1 MARYFAACVC
11 ATLLTSGMAGAV
23 DIPRPEHP
31 RPDMVR
37 AQWMN
42 LNGEWEFA
50 ETDDNDA
57 SLLAPDAEYPDKII
71 VPFCRESELSG
82 LARKGFVRN
91 VWYRRSVDVP
101 GGWSGKRVML
111 HVGAC
116 DWKTTAWVNGKAA
129 GTHTGGSAAFAFD
142 ITPLLKSGEN
152 TVVIHAFDDVRSGV
166 QAGGK
171 QSPKNESFGCMYT
184 RTTGIWQTVWLE
196 AVGTS
201 YIENFRV
208 TPDPDRARARLWV
221 HVEGFSSGMMLRA
234 VAKIDGRDVGKAET
248 AVAGGNAVLELPL
261 SEMRLWHPGSPQLY
275 DLRLTLSAADGAAVD
290 GLDSYFGMRTVT
302 IEGRALLINKQP
314 VFQRT
319 VLDQGFYPDGVWT
332 APNDEALKHDI
343 ELSMEAGFNGARL
356 HQKVFEPRFLYWA
369 DKLGYLVWGEFPNW
383 GLDYKNPAC
392 ELPVVNEWR
401 EILERDYSHPA
412 IIGWCPFNETPPEAE
427 RLQNVIVDLT
437 HAIDPTRPVIE
448 SSGYH
453 HGHPDPDVLDAHDY
467 DQNPASLK
475 ARWDSQCGDTLLP
488 ERYTGGASK
497 PVPFFVSEYGGIGW
511 TEDAK
516 GWGYGNSPKTL
527 DEYYERYKG
536 LTDALLDNRYMF
548 GFCYTQLTNV
558 EQEQN
563 GIYTFDRKPKFDTA
577 RIRAANAR
585 AAAYEL
591 TPPLGGGFAEI
602 NWRVLVGANPDG
614 EAAKPWKHVKENP
627 GEGWQQPDFDDGHW
641 KEGKGG
647 FGRKEGWERRTRT
660 VWRDSDIWLRQSF
673 TCETAA
679 FDRAELIIHH
689 DNGAEVFLNGEELWA
704 AGDWNDTYQAF
715 DVTEKAR
722 QLLKEGD
729 NVIAVHC
736 HQESGGQYID
746 MSLLTAENA
755 TPEPR
760 KEMTVK
766 KKAFGKLPDGRTAT
780 LYTLINTQGMKMSV
794 TDYGC
799 IVTELWVPGKD
810 GQLADI
816 TLGYDSLPAYIE
828 KTPYFGALVGRVGNR
843 IARGKFNLDGKEYT
857 LAVNNDLNHL
867 HGGLKGFDKVL
878 WDAEAV
884 RRGDAVGV
892 RFSRR
897 SPDGEEGYPG
907 NLNAEVTYWL
917 TNNNEF
923 ELDYK
928 ATTDKATPINLTN
941 HAYFNLRGHDAG
953 DILGHEIM
961 INASRFTPVDET
973 LIPTGEL
980 RPVAGTPMDFT
991 KPETIGAR
999 VNDADD
1005 EQIKFGLGY
1014 DHNWVLD
1021 KAKPGELTLA
1031 AKVHEAESGR
1041 VMEVWTTQPGMQFYC
1056 GNFLDG
1062 TNVGK
1067 SGAVYNYRNGFCLE
1081 TQHFPDSANKQGKEG
1096 WPTGIL
1102 RPGET
1107 YAQKTIYRFSTD

>member
-1 MARYFAACVC
+1 MVRYLAAVVCV
-11 ATLLTSGMAGAV
+11 LLLASGMAGAA

-31 RPDMVR
+31 RPDMQR

-50 ETDDNDA
+50 ETDDDA
-57 SLLAPDAEYPDKII
+57 ASYLGGGVVFPDKIT

-91 VWYRRSVDVP
+91 VWYGRSVEVP
-101 GGWSGKRVML
+101 AGWSGKRVLL

-116 DWKTTAWVNGKAA
+116 DWKTTVWVNDKAA

-142 ITPLLKSGEN
+142 ITPLLKPGKN
-152 TVVIHAFDDVRSGV
+152 AIVLHAFDDVRSGV

-171 QSPKNESFGCMYT
+171 QSPKLESFGCMYT
-184 RTTGIWQTVWLE
+184 RTTGIWQTVWME

-201 YIENFRV
+201 YVDKFRV

-221 HVEGFSSGMMLRA
+221 HVEGPSSGMLLRA
-234 VAKIDGRDVGKAET
+234 VAKIDGRDVGKTET
-248 AVAGGNAVLELPL
+248 AVAGGSAAIDLPL

-275 DLRLTLSAADGAAVD
+275 DLRLTLAAKDGAVVD
-290 GLDSYFGMRTVT
+290 ALDSYFGMRTVN

-332 APNDEALKHDI
+332 APSDEALKHDI

-401 EILERDYSHPA
+401 EIVERDYSHPA

-427 RLQNVIVDLT
+427 RLQNVIVDMT
-437 HAIDPTRPVIE
+437 HAMDPTRPVIE

-467 DQNPASLK
+467 DQNPVSFK
-475 ARWDSQCGDTLLP
+475 ARWDAQCGDAVLP
-488 ERYTGGASK
+488 ARYTGGASK

-511 TEDAK
+511 TEDSK

-563 GIYTFDRKPKFDTA
+563 GVYTFDRKPKFDTA
-577 RIRAANAR
+577 RIRETNAR
-585 AAAYEL
+585 AAAYEQ
-591 TPPLGGGFAEI
+591 TPPLGEAAAEV
-602 NWRVLVGANPDG
+602 NWKVLVGANVDG
-614 EAAKPWKHVKENP
+614 ESAKPWKHTEETP
-627 GEGWQQPDFDDGHW
+627 GEGWQQAGFDDSSW
-641 KEGKGG
+641 KEGRGG
-647 FGRKEGWERRTRT
+647 FGRKEGWEKRTRT
-660 VWRDSDIWLRQSF
+660 VWRSEDIWLRQAF
-673 TCETAA
+673 PCEKADFA
-679 FDRAELIIHH
+679 RAELIIHY
-689 DNGAEVFLNGEELWA
+689 DNATEVYVNGGELWNGAE
-704 AGDWNDTYQAF
+704 WNDNYQAF
-715 DVTEKAR
+715 DVTDKAR
-722 QLLKEGD
+722 ELLKEGE

-736 HQESGGQYID
+736 HQDNGGQFID
-746 MSLLTAENA
+746 LSLLTAENA
-755 TPEPR
+755 TPEAR
-760 KEMTVK
+760 KEMTVEK
-766 KKAFGKLPDGRTAT
+766 TTFGKLPDGRQAM
-780 LYTLINTQGMKMSV
+780 LYTLTNTNGMKMSV
-794 TDYGC
+794 TNYGC
-799 IVTELWVPGKD
+799 IVTELWVPDKEGA
-810 GQLADI
+810 LADI
-816 TLGYDSLPAYIE
+816 TLGYDSLPSYLD
-828 KTPYFGALVGRVGNR
+828 KTPYFGAVVGRVGNR
-843 IARGKFNLDGKEYT
+843 IAKGKFSLDGKEYT
-857 LAVNNDLNHL
+857 LAVNNDENHL
-867 HGGLKGFDKVL
+867 HGGIKGFDKVL

-892 RFSRR
+892 KFTRT

-907 NLNAEVTYWL
+907 NLNCEVTYWL
-917 TNNNEF
+917 TNKDEF

-953 DILGHEIM
+953 DILGHEM
-961 INASRFTPVDET
+961 MLNASRFTPVDST

-980 RPVAGTPMDFT
+980 RPVKDTPMDFT
-991 KPETIGAR
+991 TPELIGAR
-999 VNDADD
+999 VNEDD

-1021 KAKPGELTLA
+1021 KDKPGDLTLA
-1031 AKVHEAESGR
+1031 ARVHEPESGR
-1041 VMEVWTTQPGMQFYC
+1041 VMEVWTTQPGVQFYC

-1067 SGAVYNYRNGFCLE
+1067 GGAVYNYRNGFCLE
-1081 TQHFPDSANKQGKEG
+1081 TQHFPDSANKQGQDG
-1096 WPTGIL
+1096 WPSAIL
-1102 RPGET
+1102 RPGEI
-1107 YAQKTIYRFSTD
+1107 YSQKTVYRFSTD